1 MVVGVGL
8 AWGVLL
14 EGVCVQEWPFPL
26 NRYVLFADLCD
37 HALQRSHDEL

>member
-14 EGVCVQEWPFPL
+14 EGVCVREFPL
-26 NRYVLFADLCD
+26 NPYVLFADLCD